1 MKKILAVI
9 LVAAACSSCG
19 NDKKALKEE
28 FVKNCMASAGT
39 DPSNKKIH
47 DAMKTYCDCSG
58 EKVVNKFSTTEIA
71 AFNGMSETEMQEK
84 LMPVIKECLDDLQKT
99 VMEGAAAESAGEES
113 GKEAETAPAA
123 EGAH

>member
-9 LVAAACSSCG
+9 LVATALSSCG

-39 DPSNKKIH
+39 DASNKKLH
-47 DAMKTYCDCSG
+47 DAMQTYCDCSG
-58 EKVVNKFSTTEIA
+58 EKVVNKFSTAEIA

-84 LMPVIKECLDDLQKT
+84 LMPVIKDCLDDLQKT
-99 VMEGAAAESAGEES
+99 VMAEAGAQGAGQ
-113 GKEAETAPAA
+113 EATEPAPAT
-123 EGAH
+123 EPAH